1 MNFMDDPQNPA
12 GPVEGAGDEGQQAP
26 PPTVTTNTPTA
37 PPAASAAGLPA
48 SASQNSG
55 QAPAPGAQ
63 SPKPEAP
70 VSLQP
75 KPPTT
80 KRTGLAGVVDDM
92 LDDLAGTKGAAKL
105 KKGDD
110 GNYYVDTPELSRK
123 GQWLKIAGEALHG
136 AAAGAAHM
144 QGPGAAGRGLAAGV
158 EAGDKLGEQ
167 QQKQAKDVSGEA
179 RQANQDRFNSIKLQH
194 DRAMWA
200 FEEADA
206 QHQGTE
212 NEIKFNQEE
221 MAREVKPVE
230 QGGLGSQDLGVH
242 ANLADLAT
250 QMSKTNPKFWKQVY
264 GDTQGSGVVGYKEY
278 GPDGKVT
285 GIHFFGRTP
294 GVNGQYVPEDQAYF
308 NVFKPGKT
316 AQDMPTLEK
325 QKATVPLTVGQQTAY
340 NATAD
345 NQMSQWKETQRKQAK
360 EDADLAH
367 VQSETQHEQ
376 DDHLAA
382 PGLRAKTAADTA
394 KANREGAAAGPSDP
408 ALVDA
413 IGIGNVAPETLSR
426 MLGGKQGEQLLG
438 DVAKAY
444 PDLDTSRLGSYP
456 KLYQDF
462 TSGKT
467 ANQRQNL
474 DNAFKAVDDLTK
486 LNTYAARL
494 PVGPAR
500 TEWDKRLS
508 DASQEIANGLAKP
521 GTAATQE
528 AGRHVWVT
536 LNPTIS
542 RQAAIDKQIDSL
554 MDAYGSM
561 RTRWTEGAPSP
572 AYEAKMPDVGP
583 QTKSIMY
590 RHNPEQA
597 QQWFGKP
604 AFADAPGKPRVM
616 SFDGGKTW
624 QPAQ

>member
-1 MNFMDDPQNPA
+1 MDDPQNPA
-12 GPVEGAGDEGQQAP
+12 GPVEGAGDEGPQAP
-26 PPTVTTNTPTA
+26 LPTIAAQPAAVPQPSSQGPVASAQQPPTA
-37 PPAASAAGLPA
+37 
-48 SASQNSG
+48 
-55 QAPAPGAQ
+55 AQ
-63 SPKPEAP
+63 SP

-105 KKGDD
+105 KRGDD

-158 EAGDKLGEQ
+158 EAGDKQAEQ
-167 QQKQAKDVSGEA
+167 ERQQAKDVSGEA
-179 RQANQDRFNSIKLQH
+179 HQANQDKFNSIKLQH
-194 DRAMWA
+194 DRVMWG
-200 FEEADA
+200 FEEAHAKEAGSED
-206 QHQGTE
+206 Q
-212 NEIKFNQEE
+212 IKFNQAQME
-221 MAREVKPVE
+221 RETKPLE
-230 QGGLGSQDLGVH
+230 QGGLGSVDLGV
-242 ANLADLAT
+242 AGNLNELA
-250 QMSKTNPKFWKQVY
+250 SKMAKEQPTFWKQVY
-264 GDTQGSGVVGYKEY
+264 AGSQGRVVAYPEY
-278 GPDGKVT
+278 GADGKVQ
-285 GIHFFGRTP
+285 GMHFFARGA
-294 GVNGQYVPEDQAYF
+294 GVSQQFVPEDQAYF

-316 AQDMPTLEK
+316 AEDHGTEERQL
-325 QKATVPLTVGQQTAY
+325 ATVPLTVGQQTAY
-340 NATAD
+340 NAASANLKSQDEARLRKAQEEDQKGAD
-345 NQMSQWKETQRKQAK
+345 
-360 EDADLAH
+360 AH
-367 VQSETQHEQ
+367 QHEQ
-376 DDHLAA
+376 DEHAAA
-382 PGLRAKTAADTA
+382 PGQRAKTAADTA

-413 IGIGNVAPETLSR
+413 IGRGNVAPETLSR

-438 DVAKAY
+438 DVAKAH

-521 GTAATQE
+521 GTAATKE